1 LGSQAGLGLGLQCI
15 VYTKPPRAPI
25 WSAFADAADRTAKP
39 RGVLMS
45 RSSQGVSRRS
55 VGGTFSLLGALF
67 FAALSLRPQL
77 VGVAP
82 LVGEM
87 QQDLGLSHAQAGLL
101 GTIPV
106 LCMGLFAPVAPFV
119 AARVGT
125 RVAVGLSIAL
135 IGGFGLAR
143 AVSADGFQLAVLT
156 IGVGVGMGI
165 GGTLLPVFVK
175 ERLVDHPVGGTA
187 SYSSGLQLGSAASA
201 ALAVPL
207 ALVLDGWRGVL
218 AVFSVL
224 TLALSVPWMTLTHHG
239 HGVPRRIT
247 ASLAAFAD
255 RRGWAL
261 AGLFALFGIVYYGVI
276 AWMADAYVE
285 AGWTPA
291 AAGAMLGLLNIGSL
305 AGSLTIG
312 FAVGRLV
319 SYGSALRLMASLFAS
334 SIVGFVIAPV
344 AGFGW
349 AILAGYANGALFPL
363 VLALPLRFA
372 GTADRVAGLSA
383 VMLGVG
389 YTVAALSPV
398 GLGAVRDATGSFRES
413 LLVLVV
419 AVLVFVVGV
428 VLVARDRGTVEI
440 A

>member
-1 LGSQAGLGLGLQCI
+1 MYS
-15 VYTKPPRAPI
+15 VYETPRAPI
-25 WSAFADAADRTAKP
+25 WSAFADAADRTARP
-39 RGVLMS
+39 RGVLVS
-45 RSSQGVSRRS
+45 RSSRGVSRRS

-135 IGGFGLAR
+135 IGGFGIAR
-143 AVSADGFQLAVLT
+143 ALAADGFQVAVLT

-224 TLALSVPWMTLTHHG
+224 TLALAVPWMTLTHHG
-239 HGVPRRIT
+239 HEVPRRIT

>member
-1 LGSQAGLGLGLQCI
+1 LGHVSGRAPSAMYS
-15 VYTKPPRAPI
+15 VYETTRPPI
-25 WSAFADAADRTAKP
+25 WSVHALAAETTAT
-39 RGVLMS
+39 RLGLSGS
-45 RSSQGVSRRS
+45 RHPSQGVSQTSARA
-55 VGGTFSLLGALF
+55 TLSLLGALF

-77 VGVAP
+77 VGVGP
-82 LVGEM
+82 LVGEI
-87 QQDLGLSHAQAGLL
+87 QQDLSLSHAQAGLL

-135 IGGFGLAR
+135 IGGFGLSR
-143 AVSADGFQLAVLT
+143 AIAADGAQLAILT
-156 IGVGVGMGI
+156 VGLGIGMGI

-218 AVFSVL
+218 AAFSAVTLVL
-224 TLALSVPWMTLTHHG
+224 VVPWITLTRHG
-239 HGVPRRIT
+239 EEQLRRIT
-247 ASLAAFAD
+247 ASLSAFAD

-276 AWMADAYVE
+276 TWMADAYVE
-285 AGWTPA
+285 DGWSPA

-312 FAVGRLV
+312 FAVGRLI
-319 SYGSALRLMASLFAS
+319 SYGSALGLMAGLFAA
-334 SIVGFVIAPV
+334 SIVGFVAAPA
-344 AGFGW
+344 AGFAW

-372 GTADRVAGLSA
+372 STADRVAGLSS

-389 YTVAALSPV
+389 YTLAALSPV
-398 GLGAVRDATGSFRES
+398 VLGAVRDATGSFRES

-419 AVLVFVVGV
+419 AVLVFLAGV
-428 VLVARDRGTVEI
+428 LLVARDREPVAST
-440 A
+440 

>member
-135 IGGFGLAR
+135 IGGFGIAR